1 MKKILFG
8 GLLTVLFLLTAC
20 AVKKVVPKG
29 PCERFDKTY
38 DINMCMK
45 EQMDT
50 LDAEMAKLIKEINSY
65 SEDGG
70 NAFQATQEIWLKYRE
85 TQSKYEASSYEGGT
99 IQYSIYAGCYN
110 RLTKQR
116 IEVLKEVLEE
126 VKPH

>member
-1 MKKILFG
+1 MKRLLFATM
-8 GLLTVLFLLTAC
+8 LTVLFLLTAC
-20 AVKKVVPKG
+20 AAKKVVPKG
-29 PCERFDKTY
+29 PCERLDNTY

-50 LDAEMAKLIKEINSY
+50 LDAEIAKLIKEINSY

-85 TQSKYEASSYEGGT
+85 TQSKYEASIYEGGT
-99 IQYSIYAGCYN
+99 MQFSVYADCYV

-126 VKPH
+126 VEPH

>member
-1 MKKILFG
+1 
-8 GLLTVLFLLTAC
+8 
-20 AVKKVVPKG
+20 
-29 PCERFDKTY
+29 
-38 DINMCMK
+38 MK

-65 SEDGG
+65 SEDKG

-99 IQYSIYAGCYN
+99 IQFSIYASCYI